1 MVNIN
6 GKRLRGVSVDSARR
20 ILSSC
25 ARSAEAVV
33 ARTEADTAAV
43 RTEDTLVLWSEA
55 GPGSYST
62 VITVGGTESGR
73 SVVTG
78 VDTPHITRHCIQL
91 TASSGP
97 VTKISPTPPKPA
109 RKSSSVTS
117 SSVSTTSG
125 TSEPEPSLVSSSSYC
140 TLPRKHRTAASSQT
154 FFTVNFEKGPGKK
167 SLGFSIVGGRD
178 SAKGNIGIFV
188 KTVLGEGQAA
198 DDGKLSEGDEILS
211 VNGQTLTGLSHN
223 EAISVF
229 KRIRSGTVSLQVVR
243 RPMAR
248 LCRSGY
254 VGKMRSSRFKVEIIA
269 DYRHPSHA
277 QSRIFWTPH
286 LKSEQ

>member
-1 MVNIN
+1 MPSCISSTFFRDGVLTVGDELVNIN
-6 GKRLRGVSVDSARR
+6 GKRLRGVSVDSARH
-20 ILSSC
+20 ILSTC
-25 ARSAEAVV
+25 GRSAEAVV
-33 ARTEADTAAV
+33 ARTEADTSSL
-43 RTEDTLVLWSEA
+43 RSEDSLVLWTEA
-55 GPGSYST
+55 GAGNYST
-62 VITVGGTESGR
+62 VITVGGAAEGR

-91 TASSGP
+91 TAPSSSGP
-97 VTKISPTPPKPA
+97 VTKLSPPPPKPA

-117 SSVSTTSG
+117 SSM
-125 TSEPEPSLVSSSSYC
+125 SEPSEPSSVSSSSYC
-140 TLPRKHRTAASSQT
+140 TLPRKHRGGAASQT

-229 KRIRSGTVSLQVVR
+229 KRIRSGGVSLQVVR
-243 RPMAR
+243 RPMTR
-248 LCRSGY
+248 LSRSG
-254 VGKMRSSRFKVEIIA
+254 
-269 DYRHPSHA
+269 
-277 QSRIFWTPH
+277 
-286 LKSEQ
+286 

>member
-1 MVNIN
+1 MGDELVNIN
-6 GKRLRGVSVDSARR
+6 GKRLRGVSVDSARQ

-33 ARTEADTAAV
+33 ARTEADTSGL
-43 RTEDTLVLWSEA
+43 RSEDSLVLWTEA
-55 GPGSYST
+55 GAGNYST
-62 VITVGGTESGR
+62 VITVGGAAEGR

-91 TASSGP
+91 TASSVSGP
-97 VTKISPTPPKPA
+97 LTKLSPTPPKPA

-117 SSVSTTSG
+117 SSVSSSCTSG
-125 TSEPEPSLVSSSSYC
+125 AEPSEPSSVSSSSYC
-140 TLPRKHRTAASSQT
+140 TLPRKHRGATASQT

-229 KRIRSGTVSLQVVR
+229 KRIRSRGVSLQVVR

-248 LCRSGY
+248 LSRS
-254 VGKMRSSRFKVEIIA
+254 K
-269 DYRHPSHA
+269 
-277 QSRIFWTPH
+277 
-286 LKSEQ
+286 

>member
-1 MVNIN
+1 MKGGKGINLTVPSYIILSSFRDGVLSVGDELVNIN
-6 GKRLRGVSVDSARR
+6 GKRLRGVSVDSVRH

-33 ARTEADTAAV
+33 ARTEADTSSV
-43 RTEDTLVLWSEA
+43 RSEDRLVLWSKA
-55 GPGSYST
+55 GAGNYST
-62 VITVGGTESGR
+62 VITVGGAAEGR

-91 TASSGP
+91 ALSSEP
-97 VTKISPTPPKPA
+97 MTKLSHTPPKPA
-109 RKSSSVTS
+109 RKSSSVAS
-117 SSVSTTSG
+117 SSLSSSSG
-125 TSEPEPSLVSSSSYC
+125 AEPSEPTSSSSYC
-140 TLPRKHRTAASSQT
+140 TLPRKQRGAASQT
-154 FFTVNFEKGPGKK
+154 FFTVSFEKGPGKK

-211 VNGQTLTGLSHN
+211 VSGKTLTGLSHN

-229 KRIRSGTVSLQVVR
+229 KRIRSGGVSLQVVR
-243 RPMAR
+243 RPMTR
-248 LCRSGY
+248 LSRSG
-254 VGKMRSSRFKVEIIA
+254 
-269 DYRHPSHA
+269 
-277 QSRIFWTPH
+277 
-286 LKSEQ
+286 

>member
-1 MVNIN
+1 MFQLCFTKLNDHERGKGINLTVPHSNNLSSFSDGVLSVGDELVNIN
-6 GKRLRGVSVDSARR
+6 GKRLRGVSVDSARQ

-33 ARTEADTAAV
+33 ARTEADTSSV
-43 RTEDTLVLWSEA
+43 RSEDRLVLWSETGA
-55 GPGSYST
+55 SNYST
-62 VITVGGTESGR
+62 VITVGGTAEGR

-97 VTKISPTPPKPA
+97 ITKLSPTPPKPA

-117 SSVSTTSG
+117 SSLSSSSG
-125 TSEPEPSLVSSSSYC
+125 TEPSEPSSSYC
-140 TLPRKHRTAASSQT
+140 TLPRKHRTAATQT
-154 FFTVNFEKGPGKK
+154 FFTVSFEKGPGKK

-229 KRIRSGTVSLQVVR
+229 KRIRSGGVSLQVVR
-243 RPMAR
+243 RPMTR
-248 LCRSGY
+248 LSRSG
-254 VGKMRSSRFKVEIIA
+254 
-269 DYRHPSHA
+269 
-277 QSRIFWTPH
+277 
-286 LKSEQ
+286 